1 MNYRYIAN
9 ALQLSKT
16 SFVKLFKPLT
26 GGLLVAFVLLLN
38 AMAESPAL
46 HEFFHA
52 DAGQS
57 GHQCAVTLFAHGQV
71 DAADAAVAVVVPSII
86 TEFLSQSPVS
96 VFSIAAETLPPG
108 RAPPISSSNS

>member
-1 MNYRYIAN
+1 
-9 ALQLSKT
+9 
-16 SFVKLFKPLT
+16 
-26 GGLLVAFVLLLN
+26 
-38 AMAESPAL
+38 
-46 HEFFHA
+46 
-52 DAGQS
+52 
-57 GHQCAVTLFAHGQV
+57 LFAHGQV

>member
-1 MNYRYIAN
+1 LQHFRKSFARFGRPSIG
-9 ALQLSKT
+9 ALLA
-16 SFVKLFKPLT
+16 
-26 GGLLVAFVLLLN
+26 GLVLLLN
-38 AMAESPAL
+38 AMAELPAL

-57 GHQCAVTLFAHGQV
+57 GHQCAVTLFAHGQI
-71 DAADAAVAVVVPSII
+71 DAADAAVAVVVPSIA